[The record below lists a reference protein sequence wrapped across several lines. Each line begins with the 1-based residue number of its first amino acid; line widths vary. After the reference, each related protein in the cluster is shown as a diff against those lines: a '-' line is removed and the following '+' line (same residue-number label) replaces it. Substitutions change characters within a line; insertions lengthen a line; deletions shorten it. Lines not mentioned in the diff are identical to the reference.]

1 MSEDKEGGQYQKN
14 QFRFEVSKLK
24 GYILSNLEGGMMPT
38 GLIFC
43 IQYKVLNILICY

>member
-14 QFRFEVSKLK
+14 QFKFEVSKLK
-24 GYILSNLEGGMMPT
+24 GYILSNLEGGMRPT